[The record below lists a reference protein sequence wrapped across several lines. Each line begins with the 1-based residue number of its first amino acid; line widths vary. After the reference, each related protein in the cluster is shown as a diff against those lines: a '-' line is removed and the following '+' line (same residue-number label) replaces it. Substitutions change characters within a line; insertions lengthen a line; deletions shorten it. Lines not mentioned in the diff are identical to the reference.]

1 MKIGPRSLD
10 LDTQASKG
18 FTLQQLHGLGMGPLA
33 GDAHL
38 RAKQSVLPVCRHHF
52 LPAHSPSV
60 PSFLESSSHHTP
72 SAPIGMWGRREYSV
86 YMCGVWYSMCVVC
99 VCVCV
104 CVCCVV
110 CGRVWCVCGTVYVWC
125 VCGLCG

>member
-33 GDAHL
+33 VCAACL
-38 RAKQSVLPVCRHHF
+38 LPPF

-72 SAPIGMWGRREYSV
+72 SAPIGMWGRGEYSV

-104 CVCCVV
+104 VWYVGGCGVCVV
-110 CGRVWCVCGTVYVWC
+110 QYMCGVCVACVVNMHGACVW
-125 VCGLCG
+125 